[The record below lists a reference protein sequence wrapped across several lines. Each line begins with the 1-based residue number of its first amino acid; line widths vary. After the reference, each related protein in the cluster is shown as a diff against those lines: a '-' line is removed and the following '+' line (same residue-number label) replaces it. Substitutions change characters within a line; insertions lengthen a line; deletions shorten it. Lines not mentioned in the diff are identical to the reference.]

1 MRYEDDRQRS
11 EEVLRQALPLMA
23 RQAAAFN
30 PYSYAIWYEHCAG
43 VNPGLSRVLEPR
55 LATGHELT
63 DEEVWQIFIEHI
75 VTRDIRTTEAMR
87 KALFRILVDTAA
99 SAAAAGVKTADFD
112 RALTGHAQKLAV
124 PGPAEA
130 MGEFV
135 ADMLSDTGKMRAM
148 TAELSARLQATSQE
162 VTALTESLGRAQT
175 EALLDLLTGLKNRR
189 GFEQASRETRDPFG
203 QLKGAAL
210 LLLDVDQFKQVNDTH
225 GHVLGDKVLRA
236 IAHVLSSNVKGRD
249 VAARLGGDEFA
260 VLLPGTGRAGA
271 TAVARQICLAMAQGR
286 ITRADGGSM
295 GQVTLSVGIAV
306 AEEHEP
312 LERLM
317 ERADAALYRAKR
329 AGRNRIELDHDQR
342 L

>member
-1 MRYEDDRQRS
+1 MRYEEDRRRS
-11 EEVLRQALPLMA
+11 EEILRQALPLMA

-55 LATGHELT
+55 LTTGRELT
-63 DEEVWQIFIEHI
+63 DEEVWQLFIEHI
-75 VTRDIRTTEAMR
+75 VTRDIQTTEAMR
-87 KALFRILVDTAA
+87 KALYRILVDTAA
-99 SAAAAGVKTADFD
+99 SAAVAGVKTADFD
-112 RALTGHAQKLAV
+112 RALAGHAQKLAV
-124 PGPAEA
+124 PAPAEA
-130 MGEFV
+130 MGEVV
-135 ADMLSDTGKMRAM
+135 ADMLTDTGKMRAV

-162 VTALTESLGRAQT
+162 VTALTESLRRAQT

-189 GFEQASRETRDPFG
+189 GFEQQSRETQGPSG
-203 QLKGAAL
+203 LLKGAAL

-260 VLLPGTGRAGA
+260 VLLPGTGREGA
-271 TAVARQICLAMAQGR
+271 KAVARQICHAVAQGR
-286 ITRADGGSM
+286 ITRADGGSI
-295 GQVTLSVGIAV
+295 GLVTLSVGVAV
-306 AEEHEP
+306 AGEGES

-317 ERADAALYRAKR
+317 ERADAALYSAKR
-329 AGRNRIELDHDQR
+329 AGRNRIELAHD